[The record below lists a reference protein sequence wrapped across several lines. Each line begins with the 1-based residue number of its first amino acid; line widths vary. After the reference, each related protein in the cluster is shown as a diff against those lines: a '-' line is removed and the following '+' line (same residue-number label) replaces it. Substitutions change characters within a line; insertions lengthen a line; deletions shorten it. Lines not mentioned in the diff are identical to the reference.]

1 MRAGESVAL
10 WRTHYDAGVY
20 GVLGRGGGFQK
31 PGAGLGEGRAEELC
45 QDRALPV
52 WETLHWQPGSTFPEA
67 DIAPT
72 GLCDFL

>member
-10 WRTHYDAGVY
+10 WRTHCDAGVC
-20 GVLGRGGGFQK
+20 GVLGGGGGFQK
-31 PGAGLGEGRAEELC
+31 PGAGLGEGRAEELH

-52 WETLHWQPGSTFPEA
+52 WETLRRQPGSTFPEA

-72 GLCDFL
+72 DLCDFL